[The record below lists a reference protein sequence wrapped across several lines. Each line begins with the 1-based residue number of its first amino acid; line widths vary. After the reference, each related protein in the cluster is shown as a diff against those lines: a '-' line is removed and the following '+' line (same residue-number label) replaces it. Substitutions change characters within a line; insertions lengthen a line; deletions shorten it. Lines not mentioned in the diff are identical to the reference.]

1 MRLEIE
7 GNDYYSIKP
16 EVGIEFKYRQP
27 MAVKT
32 TFVTTLGLGYENEL
46 GKVGNVKNKGRVSY
60 TNADWFNIRG
70 EKDDRKG
77 NFKADLNIGIENQR
91 FGVTLN
97 GGYDTKGKNVR
108 GGIGFRII
116 Y

>member
-1 MRLEIE
+1 
-7 GNDYYSIKP
+7 
-16 EVGIEFKYRQP
+16 

-46 GKVGNVKNKGRVSY
+46 GKVGNVGNKARVNY
-60 TNADWFNIRG
+60 TNADWFNIPS
-70 EKDDRKG
+70 EKDDRRG

-91 FGVTLN
+91 FGVTVN
-97 GGYDTKGKNVR
+97 GGYDTKGKNIR
-108 GGIGFRII
+108 GGIGFRAI

>member
-1 MRLEIE
+1 M
-7 GNDYYSIKP
+7 
-16 EVGIEFKYRQP
+16 
-27 MAVKT
+27 KT
-32 TFVTTLGLGYENEL
+32 TFVTSLGVGYENEL
-46 GKVGNVKNKGRVSY
+46 GQVGNVKNKAKVSY
-60 TNADWFNIRG
+60 TEADWFNIRG

-77 NFKADLNIGIENQR
+77 NFKADLNIGVENQR

-108 GGIGFRII
+108 GGLGFRII

>member
-1 MRLEIE
+1 
-7 GNDYYSIKP
+7 
-16 EVGIEFKYRQP
+16 

-32 TFVTTLGLGYENEL
+32 TFVTSLGFGYETEL
-46 GKVGNVKNKGRVSY
+46 GKITEGETKFKVNN
-60 TNADWFNIRG
+60 TNAGSYGFNG
-70 EKDDRKG
+70 EKDNKKG

-108 GGIGFRII
+108 GGIGFKTIF
-116 Y
+116 